1 MKKIIIWLLIL
12 AAASMLIYQFVVKKQ
27 FDEPQV
33 DESKPIVM
41 KNSSPGFT
49 QSYDTLLFAYY
60 ALKDALVASDASAA
74 DAAAAKLK
82 MAADSIQLNELDS
95 DSTGLIRETA
105 TSYIGTI
112 NVSVDALLQEKDLE
126 AKRKEFEII
135 SDALWSLTR
144 TVQYQGGTVYYQFC
158 PMAFNNKGAYWL
170 SNSNQIRNPYF
181 GDKMLKCGSTQD
193 SLSY

>member
-33 DESKPIVM
+33 DETKPIVM
-41 KNSSPGFT
+41 KNSSAGFT

-82 MAADSIQLNELDS
+82 IAADSIQLNELDS

-112 NVSVDALLQEKDLE
+112 NVSVDALQQEKDLE

-144 TVQYQGGTVYYQFC
+144 AVQYQGGTVYYQFC

>member
-33 DESKPIVM
+33 DETKPIVM
-41 KNSSPGFT
+41 KNSSAGFT

-60 ALKDALVASDASAA
+60 ALKDGLVASDASAA

-112 NVSVDALLQEKDLE
+112 NVSVDALQQEKDLE

>member
-33 DESKPIVM
+33 DETRPIVM
-41 KNSSPGFT
+41 TGSSAEFT
-49 QSYDTLLFAYY
+49 RSYDTLLFAYY
-60 ALKDALVASDASAA
+60 ALKDALVESNATKA

-82 MAADSIQLNELDS
+82 MAADSLQLNEMDS

-105 TSYIGTI
+105 RNYIGTI
-112 NVSVDALLQEKDLE
+112 NVSVDALQQEKELE

-193 SLSY
+193 SLTY

>member
-33 DESKPIVM
+33 DETKPIVM
-41 KNSSPGFT
+41 KNSSAGFT